1 MSEVAKIHLSTFET
15 ELVNN
20 TEWIFTKQKII
31 GKVHHLLG
39 SLQNRYKNLLENN
52 KGLPQEILEKKGAK
66 ISKGENYNG
75 LPYLILDYPA
85 IFSKESIFAIRTMFW
100 WGNFFSIS
108 LHLSGAYF
116 KRSKETDKWFTY
128 LKEKKFSVCINEKEW
143 EHDFSP
149 VNFINANNLDE
160 PQIAQI
166 ISKPFF
172 KTGKNIELCKWESA
186 PYFLENAFEEIIEF
200 LKFSYPGDE
209 TTLLPVFPKAGFDL

>member
-1 MSEVAKIHLSTFET
+1 MSEAAKIHLSTFET

-20 TEWIFTKQKII
+20 TEWIFAKQKII
-31 GKVHHLLG
+31 EKVHHLFGL
-39 SLQNRYKNLLENN
+39 LQNRYKNLLENN
-52 KGLPQEILEKKGAK
+52 TGLPQEILEKKGAK
-66 ISKGENYNG
+66 IAKGENYNG

-108 LHLSGAYF
+108 LHLSGKYF
-116 KRSKETDKWFTY
+116 KYTNETGNWFSY
-128 LKEKKFSVCINEKEW
+128 LKEKEFSICINEKEW

-149 VNFINANNLDE
+149 MNFINANEMSEL
-160 PQIAQI
+160 QIAQMV
-166 ISKPFF
+166 SKPFF
-172 KTGKNIELCKWESA
+172 KTGKNIELCNWESA
-186 PYFLENAFEEIIEF
+186 PYFLENTFGEIIEF

>member
-1 MSEVAKIHLSTFET
+1 MSEAAKIHLSTFET

-31 GKVHHLLG
+31 EKVHHLFGL
-39 SLQNRYKNLLENN
+39 LQNSYKNLLENN

-85 IFSKESIFAIRTMFW
+85 IFSKENIFAIRTMFW

-108 LHLSGAYF
+108 LHLSGKYF
-116 KRSKETDKWFTY
+116 KYTKETENWFPY
-128 LKEKKFSVCINEKEW
+128 LREKKFFVCINEKEW

-149 VNFINANNLDE
+149 GNFISVNNLNE
-160 PQIAQI
+160 QQIAQI

-172 KTGKNIELCKWESA
+172 KTGKNIELSKWESA
-186 PYFLENAFEEIIEF
+186 PYFFENTFGEIIEF
-200 LKFSYPGDE
+200 LRFSYPDDE
-209 TTLLPVFPKAGFDL
+209 KALSPVSPRVGFDL